1 MFTISN
7 FTQEKPNEIAYETRI
22 KIFSDFFLK
31 TSCVG
36 SLYHVIIRA
45 VETNRKSNKM
55 GYVPIYALN
64 KTKVSSLVT
73 LKVYRQLKKR
83 ADEREMTL
91 SNYISVILYSA
102 VLNDPWTEEDEK
114 FRSAMIEE
122 NRRKRKLAQDR
133 LNERQN
139 RKKKGTD

>member
-1 MFTISN
+1 
-7 FTQEKPNEIAYETRI
+7 
-22 KIFSDFFLK
+22 
-31 TSCVG
+31 
-36 SLYHVIIRA
+36 
-45 VETNRKSNKM
+45 M

-139 RKKKGTD
+139 RKKKGIEQ